1 MLRYIDKTI
10 LLAESKGDL
19 EKLNVKLKME
29 SENLG

>member
-1 MLRYIDKTI
+1 MLRYIENTI

-19 EKLNVKLKME
+19 EKLNIKLKME